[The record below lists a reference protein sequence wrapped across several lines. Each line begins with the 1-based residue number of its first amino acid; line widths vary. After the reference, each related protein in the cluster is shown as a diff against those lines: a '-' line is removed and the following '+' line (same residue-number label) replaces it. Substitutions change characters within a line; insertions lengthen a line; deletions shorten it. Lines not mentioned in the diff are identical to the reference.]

1 MAIKVF
7 EDNTNYF
14 ANRYWKERRGKGR
27 GKRGNTMDE
36 MYNNNGRDKRV
47 LITIFHKIPQ
57 RVTESVQPHVKS
69 RTPTS
74 GLTWAK
80 GTSTL
85 RRFVA

>member
-1 MAIKVF
+1 
-7 EDNTNYF
+7 
-14 ANRYWKERRGKGR
+14 
-27 GKRGNTMDE
+27 MDE
-36 MYNNNGRDKRV
+36 MYNNNNGRDKRV
-47 LITIFHKIPQ
+47 LITIFHEIPQ

>member
-1 MAIKVF
+1 MC
-7 EDNTNYF
+7 
-14 ANRYWKERRGKGR
+14 
-27 GKRGNTMDE
+27 
-36 MYNNNGRDKRV
+36 NNNGRDKRV
-47 LITIFHKIPQ
+47 LITIFHEIPQ